1 MTSLL
6 AISLIGLTLAMAPL
20 VGVVGAV
27 RAAELQVLAGG
38 GIAAPMN
45 ELAKQFESATG
56 HKLKIRYGTTPDLIK
71 MATSG
76 DPFDLAVVPREVF
89 RDEAARAMIPGPT
102 VDIAR
107 VGLGVAVHAGA
118 AKPDISSEAA
128 FKQALVS
135 AKSIATIPASAGGM
149 QVLKLFERLGIA
161 TETNA
166 KVKAAAGPAELVK
179 TMAAGEAELGLFLIN
194 VLTAPGIDVVGPVP
208 AGLSQDI
215 VYIGGVANG
224 ATDPAAAR
232 AFLDFLQTPEA
243 KKVIVSKGMM
253 TP

>member
-6 AISLIGLTLAMAPL
+6 AVSLIGLTLAVAPL
-20 VGVVGAV
+20 AA

-38 GIAAPMN
+38 GIAQPMN
-45 ELAKQFESATG
+45 ELARQFESTTG
-56 HKLKIRYGTTPDLIK
+56 HKLKIRYGTTPELIK

-102 VDIAR
+102 IDIAK
-107 VGLGVAVHAGA
+107 VGLGVAVPAGA

-128 FKQALVS
+128 LKQALLN

-166 KVKAAAGPAELVK
+166 KLKALAGPADLVK
-179 TMAAGEAELGLFLIN
+179 AMAAGEAELGLFLTN

-208 AGLSQDI
+208 AGLTQDI
-215 VYIGGVANG
+215 VYNGAVANG
-224 ATDPAAAR
+224 ATDPAAAK

-243 KKVIVSKGMM
+243 KKVIVAKGMVA
-253 TP
+253 P

>member
-1 MTSLL
+1 MTLL
-6 AISLIGLTLAMAPL
+6 AASLVALVLAAAPL
-20 VGVVGAV
+20 AA

-45 ELAKQFESATG
+45 ELARQFESTTG
-56 HKLKIRYGTTPDLIK
+56 HKLKIRYGTTPELIK

-107 VGLGVAVHAGA
+107 VGLGVAVRAGA

-128 FKQALVS
+128 LKQALLQ
-135 AKSIATIPASAGGM
+135 ATSIATIPASAGGM

-166 KVKAAAGPAELVK
+166 KLKALAGPADLVK
-179 TMAAGEAELGLFLIN
+179 AMAAGEAELGLFLTN

-208 AGLSQDI
+208 AGLTQDI
-215 VYIGGVANG
+215 VYNGAVANG
-224 ATDPAAAR
+224 ATDPAAAK

-243 KKVIVSKGMM
+243 KKVIVAKGMVA
-253 TP
+253 P

>member
-1 MTSLL
+1 MTPLAASLL
-6 AISLIGLTLAMAPL
+6 GLAVAVAPL
-20 VGVVGAV
+20 AA

-38 GIAAPMN
+38 GIAGPLN
-45 ELAKQFESATG
+45 ELAQQFESTTG
-56 HKLKIRYGTTPDLIK
+56 HKLKIRYGTTPELIK

-76 DPFDLAVVPREVF
+76 DPFDVAVVPREVF
-89 RDEAARAMIPGPT
+89 RDEAARAMMPGPT
-102 VDIAR
+102 IDIAH
-107 VGLGVAVHAGA
+107 VGLGVAVRAGA
-118 AKPDISSEAA
+118 ARPDISNEAA
-128 FKQALVS
+128 LKRALLD

-161 TETNA
+161 AETGA
-166 KVKAAAGPAELVK
+166 KIKALAGPADLVK
-179 TMAAGEAELGLFLIN
+179 AMAAGEAELGLFLTN

-208 AGLSQDI
+208 AGLTQDI
-215 VYIGGVANG
+215 VYNGAVANG

-243 KKVIVSKGMM
+243 KQVIVAKGMM

>member
-6 AISLIGLTLAMAPL
+6 AASLLCLALAVAPL
-20 VGVVGAV
+20 AA

-38 GIAAPMN
+38 GIAGPMA
-45 ELAKQFESATG
+45 ELAKQFEAATG
-56 HKLKIRYGTTPDLIK
+56 HKLTIRYGTTPELIK
-71 MATSG
+71 MATSS
-76 DPFDLAVVPREVF
+76 DPFDVAVVPREVF
-89 RDEAARAMIPGPT
+89 RDEAARAKIAPGPT

-107 VGLGVAVHAGA
+107 VGLGAAVRAGA
-118 AKPDISSEAA
+118 TKPDISSEAA
-128 FKQALVS
+128 FKQALLD

-161 TETNA
+161 TETGA
-166 KVKAAAGPAELVK
+166 KIKAMAGPAELVK
-179 TMAAGEAELGLFLIN
+179 AMAAGEAELGMFLIN

-208 AGLSQDI
+208 NGLGQDI
-215 VYIGGVANG
+215 VFTGAVATG
-224 ATDPAAAR
+224 AKDAAAAQ

-243 KKVIVSKGMM
+243 KQVMVTKGM

>member
-6 AISLIGLTLAMAPL
+6 AISLVGLTLAVAPL
-20 VGVVGAV
+20 AA

-45 ELAKQFESATG
+45 ELARQFESTTG
-56 HKLKIRYGTTPDLIK
+56 HKLKIRYGTTPELIK

-107 VGLGVAVHAGA
+107 VGLGVAVRAGA

-128 FKQALVS
+128 LKQALLQ
-135 AKSIATIPASAGGM
+135 ATSIATIPASAGGM

-166 KVKAAAGPAELVK
+166 KLKALAGPADLVK
-179 TMAAGEAELGLFLIN
+179 AMAAGEAELGLFLTN

-208 AGLSQDI
+208 AGLTQDI
-215 VYIGGVANG
+215 VYNGAVANG
-224 ATDPAAAR
+224 ATDPAAAK

-243 KKVIVSKGMM
+243 KKVIMAKGMM
-253 TP
+253 AP

>member
-1 MTSLL
+1 MTLLAASLL
-6 AISLIGLTLAMAPL
+6 GLALAVAPL
-20 VGVVGAV
+20 AA

-38 GIAAPMN
+38 GIAGPMN
-45 ELAKQFESATG
+45 ELARQFESTTG
-56 HKLKIRYGTTPDLIK
+56 HKLKIRYGTTPELIK

-102 VDIAR
+102 VDIAH
-107 VGLGVAVHAGA
+107 VGLGVAVRAGA

-128 FKQALVS
+128 LKQALLG

-166 KVKAAAGPAELVK
+166 KLKALAGPADLVK
-179 TMAAGEAELGLFLIN
+179 AMAAGEAELGLFLTN

-208 AGLSQDI
+208 AGLTQDI
-215 VYIGGVANG
+215 VYNGAVANG
-224 ATDPAAAR
+224 ATDPAAAK

-243 KKVIVSKGMM
+243 KKVIVAKGMM
-253 TP
+253 AP

>member
-1 MTSLL
+1 MTLL
-6 AISLIGLTLAMAPL
+6 AASLAVLALAAAPL
-20 VGVVGAV
+20 AA

-45 ELAKQFESATG
+45 ELAQKFESTTG

-89 RDEAARAMIPGPT
+89 RDEAARTMIPGPT
-102 VDIAR
+102 VDIAK

-128 FKQALVS
+128 LRQALLN

-166 KVKAAAGPAELVK
+166 KLKALPGPAELVK
-179 TMAAGEAELGLFLIN
+179 AMAAGEAELGLFLTN

-208 AGLSQDI
+208 AGLTQDI
-215 VYIGGVANG
+215 VYNGAVANG
-224 ATDPAAAR
+224 ATDPAAAK

-243 KKVIVSKGMM
+243 KKVIVAKGMM
-253 TP
+253 AP

>member
-6 AISLIGLTLAMAPL
+6 AISLVGLTLAVAPL
-20 VGVVGAV
+20 AA

-45 ELAKQFESATG
+45 ELARQFESTTG
-56 HKLKIRYGTTPDLIK
+56 HKLKIRYGTTPELIK

-107 VGLGVAVHAGA
+107 VGLGVAVRAGA

-128 FKQALVS
+128 LKQALLQ
-135 AKSIATIPASAGGM
+135 ATSIATIPASAGGM

-166 KVKAAAGPAELVK
+166 KLKALAGPADLVK
-179 TMAAGEAELGLFLIN
+179 AMAAGEAELGLFLTN

-208 AGLSQDI
+208 AGLTQDI
-215 VYIGGVANG
+215 VYNGAVANG
-224 ATDPAAAR
+224 ATDPAAAK

-243 KKVIVSKGMM
+243 KKVIVAKGMM
-253 TP
+253 AP

>member
-6 AISLIGLTLAMAPL
+6 AISLVGLTLAVAPL
-20 VGVVGAV
+20 AA

-45 ELAKQFESATG
+45 ELARQFESTTG
-56 HKLKIRYGTTPDLIK
+56 HKLKIRYGTTPELIK

-76 DPFDLAVVPREVF
+76 DPFDLAIVPREVF

-107 VGLGVAVHAGA
+107 VGLGVAVRAGA

-128 FKQALVS
+128 LKQALLQ
-135 AKSIATIPASAGGM
+135 ATSIATIPASAGGM

-166 KVKAAAGPAELVK
+166 KLKALAGPADLVK
-179 TMAAGEAELGLFLIN
+179 AMAAGEAELGLFLTN

-208 AGLSQDI
+208 AGLTQDI
-215 VYIGGVANG
+215 VYNGAVANG
-224 ATDPAAAR
+224 ATDPAAAK

-243 KKVIVSKGMM
+243 KKVIVAKGMVA
-253 TP
+253 P

>member
-1 MTSLL
+1 MTWLAAALL
-6 AISLIGLTLAMAPL
+6 GLALAMAPL
-20 VGVVGAV
+20 AG

-38 GIAAPMN
+38 GIAGPLG
-45 ELAKQFESATG
+45 ELAKQFEGATG
-56 HKLKIRYGTTPDLIK
+56 HKLTIRYGTTPDLIN

-76 DPFDLAVVPREVF
+76 DPFDVVVVPREVF
-89 RDEAARAMIPGPT
+89 LDATAKAKIAGPT

-107 VGLGVAVHAGA
+107 VGLGVAVRAGA
-118 AKPDISSEAA
+118 AKPDIGSEAA
-128 FKQALVS
+128 LKQALLG
-135 AKSIATIPASAGGM
+135 AQSIATIPASAGGM

-166 KVKAAAGPAELVK
+166 KLKALPGPADLVKA
-179 TMAAGEAELGLFLIN
+179 MAAGEAELGLFLIN
-194 VLTAPGIDVVGPVP
+194 VLTAPGLDVVGPVP

-215 VYIGGVANG
+215 VYNG
-224 ATDPAAAR
+224 AVAAQAKDAAAAQ

-243 KKVIVSKGMM
+243 KKVIVGKGMM

>member
-1 MTSLL
+1 MTLLAASLL
-6 AISLIGLTLAMAPL
+6 GLALAVAPL
-20 VGVVGAV
+20 AA

-38 GIAAPMN
+38 GIAGPMN
-45 ELAKQFESATG
+45 ELARQFESTTG
-56 HKLKIRYGTTPDLIK
+56 HKLKIRYGTTPELIK

-102 VDIAR
+102 VDIAH
-107 VGLGVAVHAGA
+107 VGLGVAVRAGA
-118 AKPDISSEAA
+118 AKPDISNEAA
-128 FKQALVS
+128 LKQALLG

-166 KVKAAAGPAELVK
+166 KLKALAGPADLVK
-179 TMAAGEAELGLFLIN
+179 AMAAGEAELGLFLTN

-208 AGLSQDI
+208 AGLTQDI
-215 VYIGGVANG
+215 VYNGAVANG
-224 ATDPAAAR
+224 ATDPAAAK

-243 KKVIVSKGMM
+243 KKVIVAKGMM
-253 TP
+253 AP

>member
-6 AISLIGLTLAMAPL
+6 AVSLIGLTLAVAPL
-20 VGVVGAV
+20 AA

-38 GIAAPMN
+38 GIAQPMN
-45 ELAKQFESATG
+45 ELARQFESTTG
-56 HKLKIRYGTTPDLIK
+56 HKLKIRYGTTPELIK

-102 VDIAR
+102 VDIAK
-107 VGLGVAVHAGA
+107 VGLGVAVPAGA

-128 FKQALVS
+128 LKQALLN

-166 KVKAAAGPAELVK
+166 KLKALAGPADLVK
-179 TMAAGEAELGLFLIN
+179 AMATGEAELGLFLTN

-208 AGLSQDI
+208 AGLTQDI
-215 VYIGGVANG
+215 VYNGAVANG
-224 ATDPAAAR
+224 ATDPAAAK

-243 KKVIVSKGMM
+243 KKVIVAKGMVA
-253 TP
+253 P

>member
-6 AISLIGLTLAMAPL
+6 AASLLCLALAVAPL
-20 VGVVGAV
+20 AA

-38 GIAAPMN
+38 GIAAPLN
-45 ELAKQFESATG
+45 ELAKQFEGATG
-56 HKLKIRYGTTPDLIK
+56 HKLTIRYGTTPELIK

-76 DPFDLAVVPREVF
+76 DPFDMVVVPREVF
-89 RDEAARAMIPGPT
+89 RDEAARAKIAPGPT

-107 VGLGVAVHAGA
+107 VGLGVAVRAGA
-118 AKPDISSEAA
+118 TKPDISSEAA
-128 FKQALVS
+128 FKQALLD

-161 TETNA
+161 AETNA
-166 KVKAAAGPAELVK
+166 KLKALAGPADLVK
-179 TMAAGEAELGLFLIN
+179 AMAAGEAELGLFLTN

-208 AGLSQDI
+208 AGLTQDI
-215 VYIGGVANG
+215 VYNG
-224 ATDPAAAR
+224 AVAAQAKDAAAAQ

-243 KKVIVSKGMM
+243 KQVIVAKGMM